1 MVTTS
6 PAACDQ
12 VAVMDN
18 EVTCAIM
25 SEGVDRTEV
34 VEIGEEGEM
43 EW

>member
-6 PAACDQ
+6 AACNQ
-12 VAVMDN
+12 VTVMDN

-25 SEGVDRTEV
+25 SEGDDGAEV